1 MTLTN
6 EDIDE
11 LKDYLD
17 EIKERR
23 YYDFEF
29 ERLEE
34 LKKKLELLKNKEDNI
49 IDVKKKFS
57 YLDRYKPV
65 EVDFNE

>member
-1 MTLTN
+1 MNSLTN

-23 YYDFEF
+23 FYNFEW
-29 ERLEE
+29 ERLKE
-34 LKKKLELLKNKEDNI
+34 LKMKLDGLKTND
-49 IDVKKKFS
+49 
-57 YLDRYKPV
+57 
-65 EVDFNE
+65 